1 MANKSRKGN
10 QISRRGILPILG
22 SALLMPFLGLGSPIN
37 KEIINLDEDDKEEE
51 YQTLL
56 KPDGTTVKVKVSA
69 IKKSKIVKQNIS
81 NKSFLNWLGKKL

>member
-1 MANKSRKGN
+1 MKNKSSKGK

-22 SALLMPFLGLGSPIN
+22 GSLLLPFLGFGNSITDATIDN
-37 KEIINLDEDDKEEE
+37 QDKEEEE

-56 KPDGTTVKVKVSA
+56 KPDGTTVKVKVST
-69 IKKSKIVKQNIS
+69 IKKSKVINENIS